1 MGGGISRQ
9 VSYVDQYRDT
19 LSEHE
24 MFMNDRENM
33 YNPNNKG
40 KGNRKGKGKRKRK
53 KISDYDSD

>member
-24 MFMNDRENM
+24 MFMNERENM

-40 KGNRKGKGKRKRK
+40 KGNKKGKGKRKRK
-53 KISDYDSD
+53 KILK